1 MYLGGTVEMVDEID
15 PDLICY
21 FDLKRVI
28 MSYGYPTTSSIY
40 YLIPGVGLTKGL
52 RVLNSDIEVREM
64 LDVYKGLPVICLYCE
79 KGPEPLQII
88 YPDEVDVPH
97 VETNVVHLD
106 DESPK
111 TNEGNHE
118 VVVDIPVDKGISD
131 DEDEEDDPDYVGD
144 EEDEED
150 EGDEDED
157 EDDGSDVSSN
167 PSWMYENMEGPGDDD
182 IFASKEQQNQAK
194 DDKKQPEIEDW
205 YSDGGNSNE
214 LHTITYK
221 NHHVTSQYIAS
232 KYLDKLRDDPCK
244 KVDAFQKQVRRELT
258 VDVSKGKLY
267 RAKRTAKEMIE
278 GDHSVQ
284 YGRLNDYVET
294 ILKFNPSSWIKI
306 QSDKP
311 SPELLPTFCRIDT
324 YLGVY
329 HHMIHPI
336 PGKHDWEKSNQEEI
350 RPPFMRRPSGRPRK
364 ARRKAAEEVEDTGT
378 ETLSRA
384 ERYMS
389 CAKCLQRGHNV
400 RSCKNPIHPNSNMLK
415 KKDLPSRS
423 QQEQKGQPKQK
434 KSRTTAPKT
443 STQPSVDAGF
453 YTKPPQSFA
462 PINPGF
468 YTQPNQGSANCA
480 NPGFSSQPS
489 KLQCIGGKFGGSGPK
504 FSVGVANSGGR
515 QTSGGQRGGGKTGAS
530 RGGGRSTGPR
540 GGGRSG
546 ATRGGGRVGAT
557 RGGRRAG
564 ATRGGGRAGGPRA
577 SERSGAVQTG
587 SAHLEGGEAGGREGD
602 WWW

>member
-157 EDDGSDVSSN
+157 DDDGSDVSSN
-167 PSWMYENMEGPGDDD
+167 PSWMCENMEGPGDDD

-214 LHTITYK
+214 LHT
-221 NHHVTSQYIAS
+221 
-232 KYLDKLRDDPCK
+232 
-244 KVDAFQKQVRRELT
+244 
-258 VDVSKGKLY
+258 
-267 RAKRTAKEMIE
+267 
-278 GDHSVQ
+278 
-284 YGRLNDYVET
+284 
-294 ILKFNPSSWIKI
+294 
-306 QSDKP
+306 
-311 SPELLPTFCRIDT
+311 IDT

-378 ETLSRA
+378 ETLSMA
-384 ERYMS
+384 GRYMS

-504 FSVGVANSGGR
+504 FSVGVANSGGG
-515 QTSGGQRGGGKTGAS
+515 QTSGGQRGGGKTTTS

-587 SAHLEGGEAGGREGD
+587 SAHSEGGEAGGREGD

>member
-131 DEDEEDDPDYVGD
+131 DEDEEDDRDYVGD

-214 LHTITYK
+214 LHTI
-221 NHHVTSQYIAS
+221 
-232 KYLDKLRDDPCK
+232 
-244 KVDAFQKQVRRELT
+244 
-258 VDVSKGKLY
+258 
-267 RAKRTAKEMIE
+267 
-278 GDHSVQ
+278 
-284 YGRLNDYVET
+284 
-294 ILKFNPSSWIKI
+294 
-306 QSDKP
+306 
-311 SPELLPTFCRIDT
+311 DT

-336 PGKHDWEKSNQEEI
+336 PGKHDWEKSNQEQI

-384 ERYMS
+384 GRYMS

-587 SAHLEGGEAGGREGD
+587 SAHSEGGEAGGREGD